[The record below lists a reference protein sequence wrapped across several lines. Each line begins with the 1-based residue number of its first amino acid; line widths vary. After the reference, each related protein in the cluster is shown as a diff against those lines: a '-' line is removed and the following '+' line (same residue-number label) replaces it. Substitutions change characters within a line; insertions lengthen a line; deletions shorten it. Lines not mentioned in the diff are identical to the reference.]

1 MGKPLFYIPIALLSA
16 LLILIMLPHQHR
28 IGSVFPGQ
36 CKASPVSPASRSPI
50 SPDRS
55 YSYADLS
62 KGKFLVAGRNITDP
76 TFSETVVLLLDYN
89 AQGAVGLIINRP
101 SEVRLSRV
109 FPEIKGMERRSDT
122 LSFGGPVGPN
132 QMFLLI
138 RSIGQPEGSQH
149 VAKDIYVS
157 GSKAVLQEMVDGN
170 GTKKKFQ
177 VYAGYSGWAAQ
188 QLEREV
194 ARGDWYV
201 MQADAESIFD
211 KEPSEIWPEL
221 FRRGSAKWVRA
232 GMSREG

>member
-1 MGKPLFYIPIALLSA
+1 MALLSA
-16 LLILIMLPHQHR
+16 LLILIFSPHQPR
-28 IGSVFPGQ
+28 IGSAFPGQ
-36 CKASPVSPASRSPI
+36 CGESPVSPASIPPASPG
-50 SPDRS
+50 RS
-55 YSYADLS
+55 YAYAELS
-62 KGKFLVAGRNITDP
+62 KGRFLVAGRSITDP
-76 TFSETVVLLLDYN
+76 RFSETVVLLLDYGV
-89 AQGAVGLIINRP
+89 QGAVGLIINRP

-122 LSFGGPVGPN
+122 LYFGGPVGPN
-132 QMFLLI
+132 QMFMLI
-138 RSIGQPEGSQH
+138 RSTGQPEESYH
-149 VAKDIYVS
+149 VVKDIYVS
-157 GSKAVLQEMVDGN
+157 GSRAVLQEMTGGA
-170 GTKKKFQ
+170 GTEKKFQ

-232 GMSREG
+232 GVSGAG